1 MSFSAEQVQLLR
13 RTFAGLDSASLAG
26 LASITHE
33 RVLPP
38 GAYLCHEGRVE
49 NTFYLISSG
58 RVMVSQRLEEDTTR
72 TLAYRGPG
80 EFVGELSLFEAQPR
94 TADVVTLDETTVLE
108 IEQSGFLDLL
118 QRSPSI
124 VLAILRILAD
134 RQRESDQHTIAD
146 LRQKYTELDRAYQR
160 LKEAIERRS
169 EFLTVV
175 AHELRTPL
183 TVVKGYL
190 SLLRSGALSGPALTQ
205 VVGTITTNL
214 DTMMRLVNNILLLQE
229 VGLVDPKFR
238 TVSLGEVIESL
249 VNGLRSSDRLP
260 ASLAVR
266 TELAANLPSIQA
278 DPKGLQHALGAILDN
293 AIKFTPGGGEI
304 VIQAHTNGGTVDVAI
319 CDSGVGI
326 ASDILPHIFSFHH
339 TDTAGSHMVGGIGL
353 GLPLAQAVIE
363 QHKGK
368 IEVVSKPGQGSTFTV
383 KLPIKQLATKS

>member
-1 MSFSAEQVQLLR
+1 MSFSAEQIQLLR
-13 RTFAGLDSASLAG
+13 RTFAGLDSASLAS
-26 LASITHE
+26 LASITRE

-38 GAYLCHEGRVE
+38 GAHLCHEGCVD

-72 TLAYRGPG
+72 TLAYRGVG
-80 EFVGELSLFEAQPR
+80 EFIGELSLFEAQPH
-94 TADVVTLDETTVLE
+94 TADVVTMEETTVLE
-108 IEQSGFLDLL
+108 IEQAGFLDLL

-146 LRQKYTELDRAYQR
+146 LRQKYAELDQAYQR
-160 LKEAIERRS
+160 LKEAIARRS

-190 SLLRSGALSGPALTQ
+190 DLLRSGMLSGPALSQ
-205 VVGTITTNL
+205 VVATITTNL
-214 DTMMRLVNNILLLQE
+214 DTMMHLVDNVLLLQE
-229 VGLVDPKFR
+229 AGLVDPKFR
-238 TVSLGEVIESL
+238 TVLLGEVIDSL
-249 VNGLRSSDRLP
+249 VKRLRSSDKLP
-260 ASLAVR
+260 ASLAIR
-266 TELAANLPSIQA
+266 TEMAANLPVIQA

-304 VIQAHTNGGTVDVAI
+304 VIKVHTNGGTVDVSI
-319 CDSGVGI
+319 SDPGVGI
-326 ASDILPHIFSFHH
+326 APDILPYIFSFHH
-339 TDTAGSHMVGGIGL
+339 TDAAGSHMVGGIGL

-368 IEVVSKPGQGSTFTV
+368 IDVTSKPGQGSTFTV
-383 KLPIKQLATKS
+383 KLPIKQPAAKG